1 MRLRSLLAL
10 PLAVVALGAFLL
22 AGPAA
27 PAGAY
32 PATICATLEVST
44 TNPLAGATITVSGS
58 NFDPDATVKLVLH
71 SQTYQLGSA
80 KSDAQGSFAKD
91 VKLPAGV
98 TGHHYIE
105 AMGGTTDQPSGCPA
119 EPMQPLDIQSSGG
132 NGIPAGNGGTA
143 FTGLDIL
150 ALIAAAV
157 VLLGGGVLVNRSGK
171 RRRAHQRV

>member
-1 MRLRSLLAL
+1 MRLRSLLVL
-10 PLAVVALGAFLL
+10 PLAVVALGAVLL

-44 TNPLAGATITVSGS
+44 TNPLVGATITVSGS
-58 NFDPDATVKLVLH
+58 NFDPNATIKLVLH
-71 SQTYQLGSA
+71 SQTYQLGST
-80 KSDAQGSFAKD
+80 KSDSLGSFTKD
-91 VKLPAGV
+91 VKLPTGV
-98 TGHHYIE
+98 TGHHLIE
-105 AMGGTTDQPSGCPA
+105 AIGGTSDEPSGCPA
-119 EPMQPLDIQSSGG
+119 DPIQALDIQSNGGSGV
-132 NGIPAGNGGTA
+132 PAGNGGTA

-157 VLLGGGVLVNRSGK
+157 VLLGGGVLINRGGK